1 MIKIFLIEDHYIMR
15 KSLRRLIENESD
27 FKVVGEAESGIRAME
42 MLDDVDADLLLID
55 ISMPKMDGLM
65 LLKEIQTRW
74 PHFNCV
80 ILSGHDETVYRDQA
94 QQHGALAYI
103 EKRKVQDI
111 IPSIREVLESLGI
124 SN

>member
-1 MIKIFLIEDHYIMR
+1 
-15 KSLRRLIENESD
+15 
-27 FKVVGEAESGIRAME
+27 
-42 MLDDVDADLLLID
+42 
-55 ISMPKMDGLM
+55 MPKMDGLM

-80 ILSGHDETVYRDQA
+80 ILSGHDETVYREQA
-94 QQHGALAYI
+94 QQNGALAYI